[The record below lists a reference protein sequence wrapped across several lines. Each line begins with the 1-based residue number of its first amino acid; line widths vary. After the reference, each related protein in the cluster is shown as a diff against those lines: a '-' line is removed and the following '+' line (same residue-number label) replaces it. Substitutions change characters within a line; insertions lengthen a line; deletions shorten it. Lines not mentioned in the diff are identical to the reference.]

1 MLVVYSIWHLLL
13 TYKIWQLRLQG
24 LSSRSTDELV
34 YSLWSLLPSFCN
46 FPSDTVESFKD
57 LEQTLFNALLD
68 HEPQI
73 CGIIC
78 SSLQVLIRQNK
89 RTAEEADDLSTND
102 LGIAEQRALTSYTPQ
117 VTAENLKVL
126 RQSATQFLSVLS
138 ALFLDT
144 MDYDGNFLQ
153 VFKDL
158 TSPYFMQ
165 L

>member
-1 MLVVYSIWHLLL
+1 MASV
-13 TYKIWQLRLQG
+13 TYLIIWQLRLQG
-24 LSSRSTDELV
+24 LSSRSTDELA

-57 LEQTLFNALLD
+57 LEQTLCNALLD

-73 CGIIC
+73 CGTIC
-78 SSLQVLIRQNK
+78 TSLQVLIRQNK

-102 LGIAEQRALTSYTPQ
+102 LGIAEERALASYTPQ

-144 MDYDGNFLQ
+144 MGYDGNFIQ

-158 TSPYFMQ
+158 ISPYFLQ